1 MRKWLQVMVKMVTAW
16 WRWWVG
22 RANVWNKT
30 EQSKSSRGRSNG
42 DVL

>member
-1 MRKWLQVMVKMVTAW
+1 MVTAW

-22 RANVWNKT
+22 RVNVTRSET
-30 EQSKSSRGRSNG
+30 EQGESKSKSNG

>member
-1 MRKWLQVMVKMVTAW
+1 MRKWLQVMAKMVMAW

-22 RANVWNKT
+22 RVNVRSET
-30 EQSKSSRGRSNG
+30 EQDKHKSKSNG

>member
-22 RANVWNKT
+22 RVNVRSKT
-30 EQSKSSRGRSNG
+30 EQNEHRSKSNG